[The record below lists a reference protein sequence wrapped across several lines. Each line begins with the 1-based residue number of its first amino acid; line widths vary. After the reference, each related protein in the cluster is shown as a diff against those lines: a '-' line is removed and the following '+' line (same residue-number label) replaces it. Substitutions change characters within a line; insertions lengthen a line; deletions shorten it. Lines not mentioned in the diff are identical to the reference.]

1 VTLKTDKDA
10 TARRSANVEAV
21 LAELTAWSP
30 RERMGM
36 FRRWLAGSLSIIH
49 LHVLTIL
56 EASGPL
62 SMGKVAEAL
71 DVSVASATG
80 IVDRME
86 QRGLIERHAQ
96 PGDRRIVIVQPTPA
110 GLAVFSD
117 LDAQR
122 RITITRILERLTD
135 DELSSFLIGLR
146 AMGVARV
153 AITAE
158 AAQADESATNDPT
171 KIAAQ

>member
-1 VTLKTDKDA
+1 
-10 TARRSANVEAV
+10 
-21 LAELTAWSP
+21 
-30 RERMGM
+30 MGM
-36 FRRWLAGSLSIIH
+36 FKRWLAGSLSIIH

-62 SMGKVAEAL
+62 PMGKVAEAL
-71 DVSVASATG
+71 DVSIASATG

-86 QRGLIERHAQ
+86 QRGLVARQHQ
-96 PGDRRIVIVQPTPA
+96 PGDRRIILVQPTPA

-122 RITITRILERLTD
+122 RIAITRILERLTN

-146 AMGVARV
+146 AMGAARA
-153 AITAE
+153 AIAAE
-158 AAQADESATNDPT
+158 SAPGDESSTEEPAR
-171 KIAAQ
+171 